1 VSAPQRAGALKI
13 AIAQLNPTVGDLAG
27 NRRLIEEAALRAAQA
42 GAGLVVFPELALTG
56 YPPMD
61 LLEREGF
68 VRDQLRALDAL
79 TGVSRRIPLA
89 LGAALPAPDAPP
101 RRAALHN
108 AAVLLADGARRAVQP
123 KSLLPT
129 YDVFDEKRYFAAA
142 QQRNLVE
149 LNGMQIGLSVC
160 EDAWACELGYRG
172 HADPVAELAAAGADV
187 ILNLSASP
195 WHAGRSAERRRIF
208 CELAARCGV
217 PIIFANQ
224 VGGNDELI
232 FDGASFAVDAAG
244 RLRAALPLF
253 EPALEIA
260 DLESAPA
267 RRADDICDP
276 EPAAQLE
283 AALVLGIRDYFHKQG
298 LRPGAVVGLS
308 GGIDSAVTAW
318 LAVRALGAEGVLGVA
333 MPGPFSS
340 QHSLRDAHALGRGLG
355 IEVREADIRPIYREY
370 RALFAGL
377 FGARDDYGIAQQNI
391 QSRIRGAILMAVS
404 NAEGRLVLA
413 TGNKSELSL
422 GYCTLYGDTVG
433 GLAVLGDVFK
443 RDVYALARR
452 ANRAGECIPES
463 SITKP
468 PSAELA
474 PGQLDADDLP
484 PYELLDAVL
493 EQAIERG
500 RGAAGIAEALARAP
514 GLSATPEAIAG
525 IVRRLDQSE
534 YKRRQAPLVLRVS
547 PKAFGAGRR
556 LPIVHRYAL

>member
-1 VSAPQRAGALKI
+1 MSAPSRAGAWKI

-27 NRRLIEEAALRAAQA
+27 NRRLIEEFALRAAQA

-68 VRDQLRALDAL
+68 VRDQLRALEAL
-79 TGVSRRIPLA
+79 AGVSRRIPLA
-89 LGAALPAPDAPP
+89 LGAALPVKDAPP
-101 RRAALHN
+101 QRAALHN

-142 QQRNLVE
+142 SHRKLVE
-149 LNGMQIGLSVC
+149 LNGLQIGLSVC

-172 HADPVAELAAAGADV
+172 HADPVAELAAAGADL

-208 CELAARCGV
+208 CELAARCRV
-217 PIIFANQ
+217 PVIFANQ

-244 RLRAALPLF
+244 RLRASLPLF

-267 RRADDICDP
+267 LQPGVCDP
-276 EPAAQLE
+276 EPEAQLE
-283 AALVLGIRDYFHKQG
+283 SALVLGIRDYFHKQG

-318 LAVRALGAEGVLGVA
+318 LAVRALGPEGVLGVA

-355 IEVREADIRPIYREY
+355 IEVREADIRPLYREY

-377 FGARDDYGIAQQNI
+377 FGAREDYGIAQQNI

-463 SITKP
+463 TIAKP

-474 PGQLDADDLP
+474 PGQLDTDDLP

-500 RGAAGIAEALARAP
+500 RGAAGIAEALAREP
-514 GLSATPEAIAG
+514 GPAATPEAIAG